1 MPDKTPTFSAQVK
14 NLLRQSGLKAR
25 KSLGQHFLIDAAI
38 LNTIIEAAELSPK
51 DTVIEV
57 GPGLGIL
64 TSELARHGGNI
75 IAVELDNRLA
85 SLLQRRLA
93 SLSNLRVIN
102 ADILKVKPSQLLGGK
117 TNYKVVANLPYYIT
131 SPILRYFVEASPK
144 PSLMVTMV
152 QKEVGQA
159 IVAGP
164 GKMSLLAVS
173 IQVYSR
179 VRIIAPVPARSFYPQ
194 PKVDSVIL
202 RFDMLPEPAVKVDD
216 VNGFFDVVR
225 SGFSAPRK
233 QLHNSLAHGLS
244 LKPAEV
250 AQLLKKADID
260 TQRRA
265 ETLSLEEWANLYK
278 VLVVFNRAIQD
289 A

>member
-1 MPDKTPTFSAQVK
+1 MPDKTITFSAQVK

-25 KSLGQHFLIDAAI
+25 KSLGQHFLIDETVLA
-38 LNTIIEAAELSPK
+38 TIIETAELSPR

-75 IAVELDNRLA
+75 IAVELDGRLA
-85 SLLQRRLA
+85 SLLQHRLA

-102 ADILKVKPSQLLGGK
+102 ADILKVKLSQLLGGK

-131 SPILRYFVEASPK
+131 SPVLRCFVEASPR

-179 VRIIAPVPARSFYPQ
+179 VRIIASVPARSFYPQ

-216 VNGFFDVVR
+216 MNGFFDVVR

-233 QLHNSLAHGLS
+233 QLHNSLAHGLCM
-244 LKPAEV
+244 KPAEV
-250 AQLLKKADID
+250 APLLKQADID
-260 TQRRA
+260 PQRRA
-265 ETLSLEEWANLYK
+265 ETLSLEEWAKLYQLLAVSRK
-278 VLVVFNRAIQD
+278 VKT
-289 A
+289 